1 MQLLRRSAFYLQ
13 AHIANETRTEEERK
27 ELTEH
32 LHNQLDK
39 LETESRRV
47 QEELRKDLHER
58 TGRACAEL
66 TTYLDDVGTR
76 ERLAEWDANEC
87 PQGKDWESIHEIL
100 ISKVGELYCSSDVI
114 CQIYCKSY
122 DKII

>member
-39 LETESRRV
+39 LETESKRV
-47 QEELRKDLHER
+47 QEQLRKDLHER

-66 TTYLDDVGTR
+66 TTYLDDDVTR
-76 ERLAEWDANEC
+76 GRLAQWDVTDC
-87 PQGKDWESIHEIL
+87 PSGKDWDSLHEIL
-100 ISKVGELYCSSDVI
+100 ISKVCLVFTA
-114 CQIYCKSY
+114 
-122 DKII
+122 